1 MSAFRRFFGPLDA
14 CRHYPWSAHLLMLA
28 PLTVVILYIGLRYGW
43 WGVSVRT
50 AYEAASAASPFLTAF
65 MRKISAWSNFP
76 LYAVYLALLIRGW
89 KQGLAQGPEEYVHPD
104 VLLTRRYVLFSV
116 LLTLLFTQVVKYGLG
131 MPRPVA
137 YWPPQPF
144 SFDFL
149 YNSFPSGHTTE
160 ITATALPLGLRF
172 RRWPVYVAL
181 ALLIALVGYSRI
193 WLSRHHPVDILGG
206 MVMGSLIA
214 RLIFCCPDA
223 PSHDAMFRPDAA
235 R

>member
-1 MSAFRRFFGPLDA
+1 MNLLRRFFGPLNA
-14 CRHYPWSAHLLMLA
+14 CRRYPWGPHLLMLA
-28 PLTVVILYIGLRYGW
+28 PLAAVMLFIGLRYGW
-43 WGVSVRT
+43 WGDSVRVVH
-50 AYEAASAASPFLTAF
+50 EAASAASPALTSL
-65 MRKISAWSNFP
+65 MRQISAWSNFP
-76 LYAVYLALLIRGW
+76 LYAVYLALLIHGQDRAPNG
-89 KQGLAQGPEEYVHPD
+89 GGVHPD
-104 VLLTRRYVLFSV
+104 ALLTRRYILFSV

-131 MPRPVA
+131 MPRPLA
-137 YWPPQPF
+137 TWPPQPF

-214 RLIFCCPDA
+214 RLVFCCPDTPPTDGA
-223 PSHDAMFRPDAA
+223 FRRNAA